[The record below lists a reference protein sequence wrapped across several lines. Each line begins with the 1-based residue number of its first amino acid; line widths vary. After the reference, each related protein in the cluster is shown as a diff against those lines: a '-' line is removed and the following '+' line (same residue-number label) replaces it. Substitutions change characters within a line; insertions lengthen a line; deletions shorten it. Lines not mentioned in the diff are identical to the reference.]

1 MRFQFANVSF
11 GYGARRVF
19 EGLRLDVAD
28 REFVGLVGPNGAG
41 KSTLLRL
48 MAGLATPDSGQVL
61 VDGRPAKSIPRPEF
75 ARRAALVLQET
86 HFAFDYTVMDVVLM
100 GRHAHL
106 SAFAR
111 PGAAEREMA
120 RREMARLGIGELAG
134 QGVNAV
140 SSGERQRALLAR
152 ALVQEPDAFLLDEA
166 TSHLDIAH
174 VALVFATLREL
185 NHAGRTVVVSA
196 HDLNTA
202 ALWCD
207 RLVLLDRGRIAADGP
222 PGTVITA
229 EVLSRVYGTEVLVTC
244 HPQTGRPQVMLPA
257 PGAPVRQDSGSS

>member
-1 MRFQFANVSF
+1 
-11 GYGARRVF
+11 
-19 EGLRLDVAD
+19 
-28 REFVGLVGPNGAG
+28 
-41 KSTLLRL
+41 
-48 MAGLATPDSGQVL
+48 MAGLAAPGEGQVL
-61 VDGRPAKSIPRPEF
+61 VDGRQAQAIPRLEF

-86 HFAFDYTVMDVVLM
+86 YFAFDYTVLDVVLM

-120 RREMARLGIGELAG
+120 RREMARLGIAELAG
-134 QGVNAV
+134 QGINAV

-174 VALVFATLREL
+174 VSLVFATLREL
-185 NHAGRTVVVSA
+185 NRAGRTVVVTA

-207 RLVLLDRGRIAADGP
+207 RLVLLDRGRVAADGP
-222 PGTVITA
+222 PEAVVTA
-229 EVLSRVYGTEVLVTC
+229 DTLRRVYGTAVLVTS
-244 HPQTGRPQVMLPA
+244 HPQCGRPQVMLPA
-257 PGAPVRQDSGSS
+257 PGRN

>member
-1 MRFQFANVSF
+1 MNVRLDGVTF
-11 GYGARRVF
+11 GYGTRKVF
-19 EGLRLDVAD
+19 DGLTLGIAD

-48 MAGLATPDSGQVL
+48 MAGLAAPDSGQVL
-61 VDGRPAKSIPRPEF
+61 VDGRPAGGIPRSEF

-120 RREMARLGIGELAG
+120 HREMARLGIDELAG
-134 QGVNAV
+134 QGINAV

-185 NHAGRTVVVSA
+185 NRAGRTVVVSA

-207 RLVLLDRGRIAADGP
+207 RLILLDRGRVAADGSP
-222 PGTVITA
+222 EAVVTA
-229 EVLSRVYGTEVLVTC
+229 DILERVYGTAVLVTG
-244 HPQTGRPQVMLPA
+244 HPQGGRPQVMLPA
-257 PGAPVRQDSGSS
+257 PGEPARA